1 MLEIRP
7 GRNVWVWARTDA
19 DAPSKDDVIRSCCS
33 VMSRILPDV
42 VPGVVPPPS
51 PKGPPGGSRYF
62 LGPARPLDITASQTR
77 PAFPRGLAQWDR
89 NQLPELY
96 SVQAQ
101 NPWWACCDFDWRG
114 PTFPVDPWPRR
125 KVNALGF
132 PIDEPLRLDWLLMYA
147 AHLGPAT
154 RPDSD
159 WTGDVADTTVDVAQ
173 TAATAGLGLA
183 ALALLVYL
191 TAHGRR

>member
-7 GRNVWVWARTDA
+7 GRNVWVWARTDS
-19 DAPSKDDVIRSCCS
+19 DAPSADDAIRSCVS

-51 PKGPPGGSRYF
+51 PRGPSDGSRYF
-62 LGPARPLDITASQTR
+62 LGAARPLDVRASQTR
-77 PAFPRGLAQWDR
+77 PPYPRGLQTWDR

-101 NPWWACCDFDWRG
+101 NPWWVSCDFDWRG
-114 PTFPVDPWPRR
+114 PTFSVDPWPRR
-125 KVNALGF
+125 KVNAFGVAVDD
-132 PIDEPLRLDWLLMYA
+132 PQRLDWLLMFA

-154 RPDSD
+154 RPDGD
-159 WTGDVADTTVDVAQ
+159 WTGDAASTVVDTAE
-173 TAATAGLGLA
+173 TAAKGGLILA
-183 ALALLVYL
+183 AIALF
-191 TAHGRR
+191 AWASKR

>member
-51 PKGPPGGSRYF
+51 PKGPPNASRYF
-62 LGPARPLDITASQTR
+62 LGAARPLDVSASQTR
-77 PAFPRGLAQWDR
+77 PAFPRGVERWIHDAQ
-89 NQLPELY
+89 PGPLY
-96 SVQAQ
+96 AVAAQ

-114 PTFPVDPWPRR
+114 PTFTVDPWPTR

-132 PIDEPLRLDWLLMYA
+132 PIDDPLRLDWLLTYA

-173 TAATAGLGLA
+173 KAATAGLGLA

-191 TAHGRR
+191 MGRR